1 MAAKFKH
8 SDRFPQNPMLMC
20 IVGQSGSGKT
30 HLLFKMLTTPKLL
43 DFNSLYIYTSTP
55 DQLYYQFLKAL
66 EYLQKDDIQQIFNI
80 YENDEDLQNDK
91 TPEEF
96 INYCIKESNPSLTPT
111 DIQVLL
117 TKNVNDLDLS
127 NIDKKRKNL
136 IIFDDCVAQ
145 SNQTVQQEFFTK
157 GRHHN
162 CHCIYQSQ
170 SFYGMDAMFIRK
182 NANCFILFE
191 LNDKDLSQIL
201 QSIIHGMEK
210 DEFKKLCRRQWNNP
224 EDHGYIFVNTRKPAG
239 QKVMTNI
246 CN

>member
-1 MAAKFKH
+1 MSSKFKH

-30 HLLFKMLTTPKLL
+30 YLLFKMLTTPDLL

-55 DQLYYQFLKAL
+55 EQTYYQFLKAL
-66 EYLQKDDIQQIFNI
+66 EYLSKEDVSGLFQT
-80 YENDEDLQNDK
+80 YEDNEEMQENMS
-91 TPEEF
+91 PEEF
-96 INYCIKESNPSLTPT
+96 IDFGIKENNPSKTLT

-136 IIFDDCVAQ
+136 VIFDDCVAQ
-145 SNQTVQQEFFTK
+145 KNQTIQQEFFTK
-157 GRHHN
+157 GRHQN

-170 SFYGMDAMFIRK
+170 SFYGMDSMFIRK

-201 QSIIHGMEK
+201 QSIIHGMDRE
-210 DEFKKLCRRQWNNP
+210 EFKKLCKKQWNNP
-224 EDHGYIFVNTRKPAG
+224 QDHGYVFVNTRKPAG

-246 CN
+246 CE